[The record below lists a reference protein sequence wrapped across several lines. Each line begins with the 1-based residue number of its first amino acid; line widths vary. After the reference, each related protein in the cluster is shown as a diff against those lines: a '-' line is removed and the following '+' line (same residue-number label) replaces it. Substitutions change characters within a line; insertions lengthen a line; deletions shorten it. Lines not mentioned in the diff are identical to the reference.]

1 MRQSQSL
8 TRSEEASLPN
18 RRIWRGLYV
27 ALATPL
33 ADEGTPHLGLL
44 AARAQALLAQ
54 GCDGIA
60 LFGTTGE
67 GPAFPVAERSAGLE
81 ALLAAG
87 VPPER
92 LVVATSAT
100 AAGDA
105 LALTRHALTLGVSE
119 ILLTPPFFLKAVDD
133 DGLFRF
139 YAEHIA
145 RAGSTRLRLLLYHIP
160 SVTGIALGPELIERL
175 AIAFPEV
182 VIGVKDSG
190 ADWPFTRQ
198 LLGRFPQLEIL
209 CGEETHL
216 LQALAQGGAGTI
228 CGMANFM
235 PELLRHLIDRR
246 ESGAGA
252 VLLERLC
259 ALSARIERTA
269 SFHRALRV
277 LIAEVTGEPAWL
289 RCLPPMSPLPEGSR
303 RALVADFHELI
314 AGSIVPGAD
323 AGRQP
328 PTPGPIL
335 GH

>member
-1 MRQSQSL
+1 M
-8 TRSEEASLPN
+8 PN
-18 RRIWRGLYV
+18 HRIWRGLYV

-33 ADEGTPHLGLL
+33 ADEGTPHQGSL

-67 GPAFPVAERSAGLE
+67 GPAFPVAERIAGLE

-87 VPPER
+87 VSPER
-92 LVVATSAT
+92 LVVAASAT

-105 LALTRHALTLGVSE
+105 LALTRHALALGVSE
-119 ILLTPPFFLKAVDD
+119 VLLTPPFLLKAADD

-160 SVTGIALGPELIERL
+160 AVTGIALGPELIERL
-175 AIAFPEV
+175 ATAFPEV

-190 ADWPFTRQ
+190 ADWPFTRR
-198 LLGRFPQLEIL
+198 LLERFPRLEIL

-216 LQALAQGGAGTI
+216 PQALAQGAAGTI
-228 CGMANFM
+228 CGMANFV
-235 PELLRHLIDRR
+235 PELLRRLIDRPDSD
-246 ESGAGA
+246 EGAM
-252 VLLERLC
+252 LLERLC
-259 ALSARIERTA
+259 AISARIERSG
-269 SFHRALRV
+269 SFHRALRALV
-277 LIAEVTGEPAWL
+277 ADVTGEPAWL
-289 RCLPPMSPLPEGSR
+289 RCLPPLSPLSEDSR
-303 RALVADFHELI
+303 RALLADFHELI
-314 AGSIVPGAD
+314 AGTEQPGAP
-323 AGRQP
+323 AGGQHAVSGL
-328 PTPGPIL
+328 TV